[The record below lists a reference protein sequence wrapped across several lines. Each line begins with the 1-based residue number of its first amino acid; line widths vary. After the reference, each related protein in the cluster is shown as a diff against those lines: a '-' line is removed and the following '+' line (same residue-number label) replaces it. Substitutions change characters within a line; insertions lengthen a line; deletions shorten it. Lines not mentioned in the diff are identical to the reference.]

1 MGTSRLIQGL
11 IMASRTFDWKGLL
24 KTPAQKR
31 AEAAAEAE
39 AQAKIEAEK
48 ALKRAEAKAK
58 KEAKKAAE
66 EAKKND
72 PKALATAAGEPWVNV
87 LGIEVDPENPGAGA
101 FELDWNDI
109 FVARLIKSGYQG
121 KTDADI
127 VDNWFQDVCRHVVME
142 TYQQEQADPTNRP
155 SNRKDLGNGRTEIS

>member
-1 MGTSRLIQGL
+1 M
-11 IMASRTFDWKGLL
+11 DL
-24 KTPAQKR
+24 KNLFKTKAQKE
-31 AEAAAEAE
+31 AEARALAE
-39 AQAKIEAEK
+39 AQAKAEAEK

-58 KEAKKAAE
+58 KEAKLAE
-66 EAKKND
+66 EAAKKNN

-101 FELDWNDI
+101 FELDWNDV

-121 KTDADI
+121 KTDQDV

-155 SNRKDLGNGRTEIS
+155 SNRKDLGNGRAEIS

>member
-1 MGTSRLIQGL
+1 
-11 IMASRTFDWKGLL
+11 MASRTFDWKNLL
-24 KTPAQKR
+24 KTPAQK
-31 AEAAAEAE
+31 AEEARLAAE
-39 AQAKIEAEK
+39 AQAKLEAER

-58 KEAKKAAE
+58 KEAKKAE
-66 EAKKND
+66 EAAKKND
-72 PKALATAAGEPWVNV
+72 PKARATAAGEPWVNV

-142 TYQQEQADPTNRP
+142 TYQQEQANITNRQP
-155 SNRKDLGNGRTEIS
+155 NRRDLGNGRTEIS

>member
-1 MGTSRLIQGL
+1 MGLFDKITGKARREEEARL
-11 IMASRTFDWKGLL
+11 
-24 KTPAQKR
+24 
-31 AEAAAEAE
+31 AAEAL
-39 AQAKIEAEK
+39 AEK
-48 ALKRAEAKAK
+48 QRK
-58 KEAKKAAE
+58 KEEAAEKRRAAAAKKA

-72 PKALATAAGEPWVNV
+72 AKAIATAAGEPWVNV
-87 LGIEVDPENPGAGA
+87 LGIEVDSENLGAGA

-109 FVARLIKSGYQG
+109 FVARLVKSGYQG

>member
-1 MGTSRLIQGL
+1 MDFKNL
-11 IMASRTFDWKGLL
+11 F
-24 KTPAQKR
+24 KTKAQKEEEVR
-31 AEAAAEAE
+31 LAAEAI
-39 AQAKIEAEK
+39 AQAEAEK

-58 KEAKKAAE
+58 KEAKKAE
-66 EAKKND
+66 EAAKKND
-72 PKALATAAGEPWVNV
+72 PKARATAAGEPWVNV

-121 KTDADI
+121 KTDADV

-142 TYQQEQADPTNRP
+142 TYQQEQADPVNRQP
-155 SNRKDLGNGRTEIS
+155 KRKDLGNGRTEIS

>member
-1 MGTSRLIQGL
+1 MNFKNI
-11 IMASRTFDWKGLL
+11 F
-24 KTPAQKR
+24 KTQAQKKEETR
-31 AEAAAEAE
+31 LAAE
-39 AQAKIEAEK
+39 AQAKTEAEK

-58 KEAKKAAE
+58 KEAKKAEE

-72 PKALATAAGEPWVNV
+72 PKSRATAAGEPWVNV

-121 KTDADI
+121 KTDADVI
-127 VDNWFQDVCRHVVME
+127 DNWFQDVCRHVVME
-142 TYQQEQADPTNRP
+142 TYAQEQADPTNRP
-155 SNRKDLGNGRTEIS
+155 SNRKDLGNGRAEIS

>member
-1 MGTSRLIQGL
+1 MDFKNL
-11 IMASRTFDWKGLL
+11 F
-24 KTPAQKR
+24 KTRAQKE
-31 AEAAAEAE
+31 AEARELAE
-39 AQAKIEAEK
+39 AQAKVEAEK

-58 KEAKKAAE
+58 KEAKQAE
-66 EAKKND
+66 ELAKKND

-121 KTDADI
+121 KTDQDI

-142 TYQQEQADPTNRP
+142 TYAQEQADPANRP

>member
-1 MGTSRLIQGL
+1 MDFKNL
-11 IMASRTFDWKGLL
+11 F
-24 KTPAQKR
+24 KTRAQKE
-31 AEAAAEAE
+31 AEAHELAE
-39 AQAKIEAEK
+39 AQAKVEAEK

-58 KEAKKAAE
+58 KEAKQAE
-66 EAKKND
+66 ELAKKND

-121 KTDADI
+121 KTDQDI

-142 TYQQEQADPTNRP
+142 TYAQEQADPTNRP